1 MALRTLVHI
10 RHGETFW
17 NAERRLQGGR
27 DIDLNPRGRLQAA
40 GNGKKLAA
48 ELARLDIAPT
58 AVTWIAS
65 PLRRAQDTMQAVR
78 LGCGL
83 PAEGYALD
91 PALKEIS
98 YGVYEGM
105 THEEIAAAAPA
116 DYRRLIEDK
125 WGFKPPSGESYYDLK
140 ARVGA
145 VLAGLDGDV
154 VIVSHGGVLRV
165 LRAILENRADQELIE
180 GVVPQDHLFVWRD
193 GAGHWV

>member
-1 MALRTLVHI
+1 MAFRTLIHI

-40 GNGKKLAA
+40 ANGLKLAG
-48 ELARLDIAPT
+48 ELARLGIAPD
-58 AVTWIAS
+58 AVGWYAS
-65 PLRRAQDTMQAVR
+65 PLTRARDTMRAVR

-83 PAEGYALD
+83 PAEGYTLVTE
-91 PALKEIS
+91 LKEIS

-125 WGFKPPSGESYYDLK
+125 WGFKPERGESYYELRD
-140 ARVGA
+140 RVAA
-145 VLAGLDGDV
+145 VLDGLSGDV
-154 VIVSHGGVLRV
+154 VIVSHGGVIRV
-165 LRAILENRADQELIE
+165 IRSILEQRDDQELIE
-180 GVVPQDHLFVWRD
+180 GIVPQDHLFVWRD
-193 GAGHWV
+193 GRGSWV